1 MQEAV
6 ILSTIFHSLVIIITS
21 ITLQTKYKPH
31 TYTMDNNTDYT
42 KSRCGECLA
51 GLQGM
56 LKRQRTSYSCSSSS
70 SSTDSEYMAV
80 RRSLIDVFDEVF
92 TVCQLQNRETVAVAV
107 SYMDRFMMASTQRF
121 VNTQLIAM
129 TCFYL
134 AVKLYEPTVIP
145 PTILC
150 ELFQRILACEE
161 EDDDEDIDDDSST
174 ATVASAEAIESMEL
188 QLMQALKWNLNP
200 PTAIMFVRQLLC
212 CLPNGHLSQ
221 WKQTAAS
228 IAQKYLEMILKSE
241 ECMTFDASTQ
251 AVAALFCA
259 VEQELPAAHRVAVYK
274 FLLKAVHMTG
284 PKEQR
289 DVLAAQG
296 VLRKISAQV
305 VEEEHEIVTAVLEQ
319 PKRSA
324 PVMTSIYID
333 RPAKKQR
340 RLAVVELSPRSVYA

>member
-1 MQEAV
+1 
-6 ILSTIFHSLVIIITS
+6 
-21 ITLQTKYKPH
+21 
-31 TYTMDNNTDYT
+31 MDNNTDYT

-56 LKRQRTSYSCSSSS
+56 LKRQRTSYSCCSSSSSS
-70 SSTDSEYMAV
+70 SSTESEYMAV
-80 RRSLIDVFDEVF
+80 RRSLIDVFDEVY

-121 VNTQLIAM
+121 VNTQLVAM

-145 PTILC
+145 PSILC

-161 EDDDEDIDDDSST
+161 EDEEDFDDDAST
-174 ATVASAEAIESMEL
+174 ATEASAEAIESMEL

-221 WKQTAAS
+221 WKQTAAD
-228 IAQKYLEMILKSE
+228 IAQTYLELGLKSE
-241 ECMTFDASTQ
+241 ECMASDASTQ

-284 PKEQR
+284 PKEQCA
-289 DVLAAQG
+289 VLAVQG
-296 VLRKISAQV
+296 ILRKISAKV
-305 VEEEHEIVTAVLEQ
+305 VEQEQDIVTVVEPA

-324 PVMTSIYID
+324 PVMTSIDID
-333 RPAKKQR
+333 RPARKQR